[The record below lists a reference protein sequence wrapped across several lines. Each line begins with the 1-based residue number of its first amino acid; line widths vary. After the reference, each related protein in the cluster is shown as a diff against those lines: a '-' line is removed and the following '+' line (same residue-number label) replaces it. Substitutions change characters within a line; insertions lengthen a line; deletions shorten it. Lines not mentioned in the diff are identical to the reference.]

1 MPKKDFTP
9 LCSKNSRQKKNCSS
23 EKKICSSEK
32 KSCSSDFLPTV
43 FSTSSKKKVAVA
55 KKKVAVA
62 KKKVAVAKKDFTM
75 RKNVAESYML
85 YGKGFQNGLF

>member
-1 MPKKDFTP
+1 M
-9 LCSKNSRQKKNCSS
+9 
-23 EKKICSSEK
+23 
-32 KSCSSDFLPTV
+32 PTV
-43 FSTSSKKKVAVA
+43 FSTSSKKKVAVAKKKVAVA

-75 RKNVAESYML
+75 RKNVAQSYML

>member
-1 MPKKDFTP
+1 MQTIKF
-9 LCSKNSRQKKNCSS
+9 Q
-23 EKKICSSEK
+23 I
-32 KSCSSDFLPTV
+32 
-43 FSTSSKKKVAVA
+43 
-55 KKKVAVA
+55 VAVA

>member
-9 LCSKNSRQKKNCSS
+9 LCSKNSRQKK
-23 EKKICSSEK
+23 IA
-32 KSCSSDFLPTV
+32 V
-43 FSTSSKKKVAVA
+43 AKKKFAVA